1 MWYLVVL
8 EIGDKMVDL
17 KLQFPE
23 GFFDGETRC
32 GYYISPEMKK
42 VWAVEL
48 DLLSEFIR
56 VCKKNSLRFFADGGT
71 MLGAVRHGGM
81 IPWDDDIDLTM
92 PRHDYEI
99 LCKIASKEFVQPYFW
114 QTEET
119 DKGSAR
125 GHAQL
130 RNSDTTGIIKT
141 EYERQRNNNFNQ
153 GIFIDIFPF
162 DTVVDDEEKLAEQ
175 DLKRMELLTKYREIL
190 DSGDY
195 FYYKPWVDEVGKRHF
210 NLKKACRHFKHKLLR
225 DSYVPIYNQFIKE
238 ITRYNDIDN
247 SKYVADLCMPL
258 PIKRIRRF
266 RADFDNLKEVDFE
279 FLEIPVFAN
288 YDRNL
293 KMLYGN
299 DYMTPINTNSEHGGL
314 ILDTNKSY
322 KWYLEKRR

>member
-1 MWYLVVL
+1 
-8 EIGDKMVDL
+8 MVDL

-71 MLGAVRHGGM
+71 MLGAVRHSGM

-119 DKGSAR
+119 DPTSRR

-130 RNSDTTGIIKT
+130 RNMLTTGIL
-141 EYERQRNNNFNQ
+141 ENERNNGLCFNQ
-153 GIFIDIFPF
+153 GIFIDIFP
-162 DTVVDDEEKLAEQ
+162 
-175 DLKRMELLTKYREIL
+175 L
-190 DSGDY
+190 DSIPD
-195 FYYKPWVDEVGKRHF
+195 D
-210 NLKKACRHFKHKLLR
+210 L
-225 DSYVPIYNQFIKE
+225 NQRK
-238 ITRYNDIDN
+238 
-247 SKYVADLCMPL
+247 
-258 PIKRIRRF
+258 
-266 RADFDNLKEVDFE
+266 E
-279 FLEIPVFAN
+279 FLEKLTKIKYKSDKIASLTIGYSPARKLWKRPIKYVVHKLFMSLGVNYQLSYNEWQDMLKKESLNNTRFISKLCFLPLEDNMVWNRSAYKSSILMPFEMLELPVPIGYEKILRKF
-288 YDRNL
+288 
-293 KMLYGN
+293 YGN
-299 DYMTPINTNSEHGGL
+299 WKEYVIGKSTHGNVFFDVNRPFTYY
-314 ILDTNKSY
+314 INKSD
-322 KWYLEKRR
+322 K

>member
-56 VCKKNSLRFFADGGT
+56 VCKKNSLRFFAEGGT

-119 DKGSAR
+119 DPTSRR

-130 RNSDTTGIIKT
+130 RNILTTGIL
-141 EYERQRNNNFNQ
+141 ENERNTGLFFNQ
-153 GIFIDIFPF
+153 GIFIDIFP
-162 DTVVDDEEKLAEQ
+162 
-175 DLKRMELLTKYREIL
+175 L
-190 DSGDY
+190 DSIPDD
-195 FYYKPWVDEVGKRHF
+195 FNQRKEFIEKITKAKYKSDKIASFTIGYSPA
-210 NLKKACRHFKHKLLR
+210 KKLWKK
-225 DSYVPIYNQFIKE
+225 PI
-238 ITRYNDIDN
+238 
-247 SKYVADLCMPL
+247 KYVVHKMFMILGVNYQPSYNEWENMVKKESLSNTRFVSKLCFLPLEDDMVWNRSFYKSTILMP
-258 PIKRIRRF
+258 
-266 RADFDNLKEVDFE
+266 FE
-279 FLEIPVFAN
+279 MLEIPVPIGYENILRKF
-288 YDRNL
+288 
-293 KMLYGN
+293 YGN
-299 DYMTPINTNSEHGGL
+299 WEEYVIGKSTHGDVFFDVNKPYTYYINKN
-314 ILDTNKSY
+314 DK
-322 KWYLEKRR
+322 

>member
-32 GYYISPEMKK
+32 GYCISPEMKK

-119 DKGSAR
+119 DPTSRR

-130 RNSDTTGIIKT
+130 RNILTTGIL
-141 EYERQRNNNFNQ
+141 ENERNTGLCFNQ
-153 GIFIDIFPF
+153 GIFIDIFP
-162 DTVVDDEEKLAEQ
+162 
-175 DLKRMELLTKYREIL
+175 L
-190 DSGDY
+190 DSIPDD
-195 FYYKPWVDEVGKRHF
+195 FNQRKEFIEKITKAKYKSDKIASFTIGYSPAKKLWKR
-210 NLKKACRHFKHKLLR
+210 
-225 DSYVPIYNQFIKE
+225 PI
-238 ITRYNDIDN
+238 
-247 SKYVADLCMPL
+247 KYVVHKMFMILGMNYQPSYNKWENMVKKESLSNTRFVSKLCFLPLEDDMVWNRSFYKSTILMP
-258 PIKRIRRF
+258 
-266 RADFDNLKEVDFE
+266 FE
-279 FLEIPVFAN
+279 MLEIPVPIGYENILRKF
-288 YDRNL
+288 
-293 KMLYGN
+293 YGN
-299 DYMTPINTNSEHGGL
+299 WEEYVIGKSTHGDVFFDVNKPYTYYINKN
-314 ILDTNKSY
+314 DK
-322 KWYLEKRR
+322 

>member
-119 DKGSAR
+119 DPTSRR

-130 RNSDTTGIIKT
+130 RNILTTGIL
-141 EYERQRNNNFNQ
+141 ENERNTGLFFNQ
-153 GIFIDIFPF
+153 GIFIDIFP
-162 DTVVDDEEKLAEQ
+162 
-175 DLKRMELLTKYREIL
+175 L
-190 DSGDY
+190 DSIPDD
-195 FYYKPWVDEVGKRHF
+195 FNQRKEFIEKITKAKYKSDKIASFTIEYSPA
-210 NLKKACRHFKHKLLR
+210 KKLWKK
-225 DSYVPIYNQFIKE
+225 PI
-238 ITRYNDIDN
+238 
-247 SKYVADLCMPL
+247 KYVVHKMFMILGVNYQPSYNEWENMVKKESLSNTRFVSKLCFLPLEDDMVWNRSFYKSTILMP
-258 PIKRIRRF
+258 
-266 RADFDNLKEVDFE
+266 FE
-279 FLEIPVFAN
+279 MLEIPVPIGYENILRKF
-288 YDRNL
+288 
-293 KMLYGN
+293 YGN
-299 DYMTPINTNSEHGGL
+299 WEEYVIGKSTHGDVFFDVNKPYTYYINKN
-314 ILDTNKSY
+314 DK
-322 KWYLEKRR
+322 